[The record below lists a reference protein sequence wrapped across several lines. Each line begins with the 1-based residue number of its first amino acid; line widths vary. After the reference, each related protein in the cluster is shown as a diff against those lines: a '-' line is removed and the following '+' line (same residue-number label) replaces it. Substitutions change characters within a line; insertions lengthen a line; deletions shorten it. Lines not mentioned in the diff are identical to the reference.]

1 MYTIKIQV
9 TNSHHFFFV
18 VLEYRYIKVLLGKSW
33 LNWTRSCQI
42 NAYKEVRFVH
52 LMIIMNH
59 KFMYRFNWII
69 IPWYITFITKQ
80 NQQSLALELLKL
92 CSIVYLVMYKYGF
105 PSCSITFQSS
115 IFKCSEEFDSS
126 SFHHYLVRTLL
137 HVFWYY
143 YITLLQIHIHYHIE

>member
-1 MYTIKIQV
+1 MYMYTIKIQV
-9 TNSHHFFFV
+9 ANSHKFFCGFRV
-18 VLEYRYIKVLLGKSW
+18 LGKSW

-42 NAYKEVRFVH
+42 NAYKEVCFVH
-52 LMIIMNH
+52 LMIIMYH

-105 PSCSITFQSS
+105 PSCSIIFHSS
-115 IFKCSEEFDSS
+115 IHVFKCSEEFDSS
-126 SFHHYLVRTLL
+126 GFHHYLVRTL
-137 HVFWYY
+137 
-143 YITLLQIHIHYHIE
+143 